1 MLQARDI
8 MTTEVMTVSPQTTVL
23 DLARLLAEH
32 KINGAP
38 VVDGNGRL
46 VGVVTQSNLIDRV
59 KKFELPHVVT
69 ILDAHF
75 YLELPG
81 TFKKNLEKLVGNL
94 VSDIMA
100 APPVTITADVQV
112 DEIASIMARRQ
123 VHTLPVLDGDKLIG
137 IIGKID
143 IIRALGQES

>member
-38 VVDGNGRL
+38 VVDDNGRL

>member
-8 MTTEVMTVSPQTTVL
+8 MTKKVITVSPQTTVL

-38 VVDGNGRL
+38 VVDKGGRL
-46 VGVVTQSNLIDRV
+46 LGVVTQNDLIDQA

-75 YLELPG
+75 YLERPS
-81 TFKKNLEKLVGNL
+81 TSKKNLEKMVGNL
-94 VSDIMA
+94 VSDVMT
-100 APPVTITADVQV
+100 APPVTISADLAL
-112 DEIASIMARRQ
+112 DEIASIMARRN
-123 VHTLPVLDGDKLIG
+123 VHTLPVLEDDTIIG

-143 IIRALGQES
+143 IIRALAQGD

>member
-8 MTTEVMTVSPQTTVL
+8 MTKEVITVSPQTTVL

-38 VVDGNGRL
+38 VVDDQGRL
-46 VGVVTQSNLIDRV
+46 QGVVTQSNLIDRA
-59 KKFELPHVVT
+59 KKFELPHVIT

-75 YLELPG
+75 YLERPS
-81 TFKKNLEKLVGNL
+81 TFKKNLEKLLGNL
-94 VSDIMA
+94 VSDIMTT
-100 APPVTITADVQV
+100 PPVTITPEVEV
-112 DEIASIMARRQ
+112 DEIASIMARKKI
-123 VHTLPVLDGDKLIG
+123 HTLPVLAGDKIIG

-143 IIRALGQES
+143 IIRALAQEG

>member
-32 KINGAP
+32 KINGTP
-38 VVDGNGRL
+38 VVDDNGRL

>member
-8 MTTEVMTVSPQTTVL
+8 MTKEVITVSPQTTVL

-38 VVDGNGRL
+38 VVDDNGRL

-75 YLELPG
+75 YLERPS

-94 VSDIMA
+94 VSDIMT
-100 APPVTITADVQV
+100 APPVTITADV
-112 DEIASIMARRQ
+112 AA
-123 VHTLPVLDGDKLIG
+123 G
-137 IIGKID
+137 
-143 IIRALGQES
+143 

>member
-8 MTTEVMTVSPQTTVL
+8 MTKEVITVSPQTKVL
-23 DLARLLAEH
+23 DLARLLADH

-38 VVDGNGRL
+38 VVDDEGRL
-46 VGVVTQSNLIDRV
+46 VGVVTQSNLIDRA
-59 KKFELPHVVT
+59 KKFELPYVIS

-75 YLELPG
+75 YLERPS
-81 TFKKNLEKLVGNL
+81 TFKKNLEKLMGNL
-94 VSDIMA
+94 VSDIMT
-100 APPVTITADVQV
+100 APPVTITPEVEV
-112 DEIASIMARRQ
+112 DEIATIMARRQ
-123 VHTLPVLDGDKLIG
+123 VHTLPVLEDNKLIG

>member
-38 VVDGNGRL
+38 VVDDNGRL

-59 KKFELPHVVT
+59 KKFELPHVMT

-75 YLELPG
+75 YLERPS

-94 VSDIMA
+94 VSDIMT

-112 DEIASIMARRQ
+112 DEIATIMARRQ
-123 VHTLPVLDGDKLIG
+123 VHTLPVLEGDKLIG

>member
-8 MTTEVMTVSPQTTVL
+8 MTTEVITVSPQTTVL

-38 VVDGNGRL
+38 VVDDNGRL

-112 DEIASIMARRQ
+112 DEIASIMARRK
-123 VHTLPVLDGDKLIG
+123 VHTLPVLDGNKLIG